1 MLKSMTGYG
10 RGSATSER
18 FAVTIDLKTV
28 NNRFLD
34 VHARLPPELSTHEA
48 ALRSALAAKLS
59 RGRVD
64 VTLTIDRANAPVVYE
79 LNRALIA
86 GYLTALREMQTEFEI
101 TGEPDINIIARL
113 PNVIQPAREVDNG
126 ASAELEKVLLS
137 ALDDALRAL
146 DEMRTR
152 EGASLATAMSAH
164 LANIERNLPIIEINA
179 AGITDA
185 LRAKLH
191 KRIENLLERSS
202 LDIATL
208 DAGRLAQEVAYLA
221 ERSDITEEIARLRS
235 HIQQFGIALNSEGEK
250 GKQLDFLLQEF
261 NREANTMLSKSTDLE
276 IKEAGLAIKAE
287 IEKLREQVQNVE

>member
-1 MLKSMTGYG
+1 MTGYG

-126 ASAELEKVLLS
+126 ASAELEKVLLF